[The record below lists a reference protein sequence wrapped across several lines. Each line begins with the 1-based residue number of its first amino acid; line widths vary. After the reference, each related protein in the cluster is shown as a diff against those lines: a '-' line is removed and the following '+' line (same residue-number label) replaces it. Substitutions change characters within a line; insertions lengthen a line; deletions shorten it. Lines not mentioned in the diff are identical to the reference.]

1 MRAKNQKNKSSKRYY
16 LLLSGFFIFLLVAG
30 VALNSGSLLAQINN
44 FYNKS
49 TSQDGDITSLMS
61 AVINNDVDGVRFFSK
76 SGQSLVN
83 QKNIGGATA
92 LHLAARQQNLEMV
105 TILIENGADVN
116 AADNE
121 GWTALMRASLA
132 GKGDIVDLLLDKGA
146 KADMLNLVQES
157 AIIHATSAD
166 CLSCLNSMFQKFN
179 FIKNTDAELLKGQ
192 VLEAF
197 VIAQNHENKA
207 TQDALDQ
214 YLNLARQMGLLT
226 PNVTSTMDN
235 EPVILGKPGKK
246 TYKLKPS
253 GLSVNK
259 PKELKPASR
268 ADRANDKIIIYKK
281 GEDKSAIAADTVDTM
296 AATGVEAKKFKL
308 LKGQE
313 DSAAMA
319 APDSLPVVSA
329 KDFERKVFKFVK
341 TKEDLKP
348 VDAATPFE
356 KPVKIKMKKKAL
368 IKSPTPAAIQTQA
381 EIKPDANGEEF

>member
-16 LLLSGFFIFLLVAG
+16 FLLSGFFIFLLVAG

-92 LHLAARQQNLEMV
+92 LHLAARQQNLEMA

-116 AADNE
+116 ATDNE

-146 KADMLNLVQES
+146 KGDMLNLVQES
-157 AIIHATSAD
+157 AIIHATTAD

-226 PNVTSTMDN
+226 PNATSTMDN

-259 PKELKPASR
+259 SKELKSVS
-268 ADRANDKIIIYKK
+268 RANDKIIIYKK
-281 GEDKSAIAADTVDTM
+281 GEDKSAIAADNV

-319 APDSLPVVSA
+319 TPDSLPVVSA
-329 KDFERKVFKFVK
+329 KDFEKKAFKFVK

-356 KPVKIKMKKKAL
+356 KPVKMKKKAL
-368 IKSPTPAAIQTQA
+368 IKSPAPAAIQNR
-381 EIKPDANGEEF
+381 IKLDANEEGF